1 MKTKSTASAQK
12 KALRKTDVS
21 GSLRMLKK
29 QLREAV
35 ANYMWSEGCSC
46 CRGSDHDAHAEA
58 LAKLL
63 SIKKYS
69 DGSGYDFYSYRTGA
83 DKQ

>member
-1 MKTKSTASAQK
+1 MKNKSSKQVQK
-12 KALRKTDVS
+12 QALRKTDVS
-21 GSLRMLKK
+21 GSLRMFKK

-35 ANYMWSEGCSC
+35 ANYMYSEGCSC
-46 CRGSDHDAHAEA
+46 CRSSNHDENAEA

-63 SIKKYS
+63 SFKKFS
-69 DGSGYDFYSYRTGA
+69 DKSGYDFYSYRTGA

>member
-1 MKTKSTASAQK
+1 MEEQK
-12 KALRKTDVS
+12 LNEALQEALRKTDVS

-35 ANYMWSEGCSC
+35 ANYMYSEGCSC
-46 CRGSDHDAHAEA
+46 CRGNDHDAHAEA

-63 SIKKYS
+63 SVKKYS
-69 DGSGYDFYSYRTGA
+69 DGSGFDFYSYRTGA

>member
-1 MKTKSTASAQK
+1 MKTKSSKSAP
-12 KALRKTDVS
+12 KAALHKTDVN

-35 ANYMWSEGCSC
+35 ANYMYSEGCSC
-46 CRGSDHDAHAEA
+46 CEGSDHKQHAEA

-63 SIKKYS
+63 SVKKYS
-69 DGSGYDFYSYRTGA
+69 DGSGFDFYSYRTGA